1 MIYYRVEKEINFI
14 SVIIQ
19 IQNVRCERCV
29 VDHDFGTK
37 PVLGGGPTDLLD
49 MGTVGSTPITDA
61 PALLSLSDN
70 AVAKF
75 KDDEGDIL
83 SIDNVC

>member
-14 SVIIQ
+14 SIIIQ
-19 IQNVRCERCV
+19 IQKVRWERCV

-49 MGTVGSTPITDA
+49 MGTVGFTPITDV
-61 PALLSLSDN
+61 PTLLSLFDN

-75 KDDEGDIL
+75 KDGEGDTL
-83 SIDNVC
+83 SIDIVC